1 LDLTRDRTIDIINN
15 LYLRQGNSVVIDVS
29 QLLKEPIGSIR
40 HYSFSQSGD
49 SADTAEFPLEGEL
62 TLLRTDRGIF
72 VTGKLNTGV
81 DAVCSRC
88 LGDFDQPLT
97 LKIEEELLLSV
108 DPSAGASMP
117 GWGEGGA
124 FTINENQEFDLGEA
138 VRQYVLLALPMKPL
152 CREDCA
158 GLCPSC
164 GHNLNLGPCS
174 CSQPIDPRLAPLA
187 KLVSGEGRI
196 D

>member
-1 LDLTRDRTIDIINN
+1 M
-15 LYLRQGNSVVIDVS
+15 VIDVS
-29 QLLKEPIGSIR
+29 QLLKEPIGSMR

-49 SADTAEFPLEGEL
+49 SADTTEFPLEGEL
-62 TLLRTDRGIF
+62 SLLRTDRGIF
-72 VTGKLNTGV
+72 VNGSLNTRV
-81 DAVCSRC
+81 EAVCSRC
-88 LGDFDQPLT
+88 LSDFDQPLT
-97 LKIEEELLLSV
+97 LKIEEELLLTV
-108 DPSAGASMP
+108 DTSTGASIP
-117 GWGEGGA
+117 AQGEVGA

-138 VRQYVLLALPMKPL
+138 VRQYVLLSLPMKPL

-164 GHNLNLGPCS
+164 GRNLNVGPCS

-187 KLVSGEGRI
+187 KLVSGEGRM